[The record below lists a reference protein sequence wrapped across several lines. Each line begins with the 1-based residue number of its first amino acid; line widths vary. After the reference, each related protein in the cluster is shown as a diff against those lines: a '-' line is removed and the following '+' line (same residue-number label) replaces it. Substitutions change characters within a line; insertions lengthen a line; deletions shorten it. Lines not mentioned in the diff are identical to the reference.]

1 MTPRASQ
8 YVYAL
13 LAEPPR
19 GDAGAGLGAE
29 PLRFV
34 PIDGVLAAVGDM
46 ASPPPVSATTLRA
59 HDAVVRRL
67 AAAVDAILPV
77 RFGTLLDGETALA
90 DAIAGRASRLREAL
104 ALVAGREQ
112 MTLRVFGEPAPTDDR
127 APAVASELG
136 PGARYLEGRRRQA
149 RRDADVPELAPLR
162 PHLAGLVRA
171 EQAQRHDAP
180 PLLASVYHLVDRGRA
195 AAYVGAVA
203 AGADALAPTRAIASG
218 PWPPYAFAPEPLA

>member
-1 MTPRASQ
+1 MSQ

-13 LAEPPR
+13 LGEPPR
-19 GDAGAGLGAE
+19 GDTGAGLGAE

-46 ASPPPVSATTLRA
+46 ASPPPVNAATLRA

-90 DAIAGRASRLREAL
+90 DAIAGRAPRLREAL

-112 MTLRVFGEPAPTDDR
+112 MTLRLFGEPAPMEEV
-127 APAVASELG
+127 APVGGELG
-136 PGARYLEGRRRQA
+136 PGARYLEARRRKA

-162 PHLAGLVRA
+162 RHLAALVRA
-171 EQAQRHDAP
+171 EQVQRHDAA

-195 AAYVGAVA
+195 AAYVDAVA
-203 AGADALAPTRAIASG
+203 AGADALAPTRAVATG

>member
-1 MTPRASQ
+1 MTGQ

-13 LAEPPR
+13 LTEAPR
-19 GDAGAGLGAE
+19 GDAGAGLDAE

-34 PIDGVLAAVGDM
+34 PVEGVLAAVGDM
-46 ASPPPVSATTLRA
+46 AAPPPVSPTTLRA

-77 RFGTLLDGETALA
+77 RFGTLLDGDGALV
-90 DAIAGRASRLREAL
+90 DAIAERAPRLREAL

-112 MTLRVFGEPAPTDDR
+112 MTLRVFGEAASNDPAMPAADD
-127 APAVASELG
+127 LG

-149 RRDADVPELAPLR
+149 RRDADVRELAPLR
-162 PHLAGLVRA
+162 PYLAAFVRG

-180 PLLASVYHLVDRGRA
+180 PLLASVYHLIDRGRA
-195 AAYVGAVA
+195 PAYVEAVA
-203 AGADALAPTRAIASG
+203 AGAAALAPTRVVATG
-218 PWPPYAFAPEPLA
+218 PWPPYAFAPEQLG

>member
-1 MTPRASQ
+1 MSH

-13 LAEPPR
+13 LAEAPR

-34 PIDGVLAAVGDM
+34 PIGGVLAAVGDM
-46 ASPPPVSATTLRA
+46 ATPPPVSATTLRA

-90 DAIAGRASRLREAL
+90 DAIAGRVTRLREAL

-112 MTLRVFGEPAPTDDR
+112 MTLRVFGEAMSIEDV
-127 APAVASELG
+127 APAAGDLG

-149 RRDADVPELAPLR
+149 RREADVPELAPLR
-162 PHLAGLVRA
+162 RYLAPLVRA

-180 PLLASVYHLVDRGRA
+180 PLVASVYHLIDRGRA
-195 AAYVGAVA
+195 PAYVDAVA
-203 AGADALAPTRAIASG
+203 AGAAALAPTRVIATG
-218 PWPPYAFAPEPLA
+218 PWPPYAFAPEELG

>member
-1 MTPRASQ
+1 
-8 YVYAL
+8 
-13 LAEPPR
+13 
-19 GDAGAGLGAE
+19 
-29 PLRFV
+29 V
-34 PIDGVLAAVGDM
+34 PIDGMLAAVGDM
-46 ASPPPVSATTLRA
+46 AAPPPVSATTLRA

-77 RFGTLLDGETALA
+77 RFGTLLEGEPALA
-90 DAIAGRASRLREAL
+90 EAIAGRAPRLREAL

-112 MTLRVFGEPAPTDDR
+112 MTLRVFGEPAPRDAD
-127 APAVASELG
+127 APVAGDLG

-162 PHLAGLVRA
+162 PHLAALVRA

-180 PLLASVYHLVDRGRA
+180 PLLASVYHLIDRGRA
-195 AAYVGAVA
+195 AAYLEAVGAGA
-203 AGADALAPTRAIASG
+203 AALAPTRAVTTG

>member
-1 MTPRASQ
+1 MSP

-13 LAEPPR
+13 LTEPPR
-19 GDAGAGLGAE
+19 GDAGAGLDAE

-34 PIDGVLAAVGDM
+34 PVDGVLAAVGDM
-46 ASPPPVSATTLRA
+46 AAPPPVSPTTLRA
-59 HDAVVRRL
+59 HDTVVRRL

-77 RFGTLLDGETALA
+77 RFGTLLDGDGALV
-90 DAIAGRASRLREAL
+90 DAIAGRAPRLREAL

-112 MTLRVFGEPAPTDDR
+112 MTLRVFGEPASSEDATPAADD
-127 APAVASELG
+127 LG

-162 PHLAGLVRA
+162 PYLADFVRA

-180 PLLASVYHLVDRGRA
+180 PLLASVYHLIDRGRA
-195 AAYVGAVA
+195 AAYVQAVA
-203 AGADALAPTRAIASG
+203 AGVAALAPTRAVSTG
-218 PWPPYAFAPEPLA
+218 PWPPYAFAPEQLG

>member
-1 MTPRASQ
+1 VSH

-13 LAEPPR
+13 LAEAPR

-46 ASPPPVSATTLRA
+46 AAAPVVTSDTLRA

-77 RFGTLLDGETALA
+77 RFGTLLDGESALA
-90 DAIAGRASRLREAL
+90 EAIAGRAPRLREAL

-112 MTLRVFGEPAPTDDR
+112 MTLRVFGEAAATDAAPLADD
-127 APAVASELG
+127 LG
-136 PGARYLEGRRRQA
+136 PGARYLEERRRRT

-162 PHLAGLVRA
+162 RHLGPLVRA

-180 PLLASVYHLVDRGRA
+180 PLLASVYHLIERGRA
-195 AAYVGAVA
+195 AAYLDAVA
-203 AGADALAPTRAIASG
+203 GGAEALAPTRAVATG
-218 PWPPYAFAPEPLA
+218 PWPPYAFAPDELE

>member
-1 MTPRASQ
+1 MTH

-13 LAEPPR
+13 LAEAPR

-34 PIDGVLAAVGDM
+34 PIGGVLAAVGDM
-46 ASPPPVSATTLRA
+46 AAPPPVSPTTLRA

-77 RFGTLLDGETALA
+77 RFGTVLDGETALA
-90 DAIAGRASRLREAL
+90 DAIAERAPRLREAL

-112 MTLRVFGEPAPTDDR
+112 MTLRVFGEAASLDDVVPA
-127 APAVASELG
+127 ASDLG
-136 PGARYLEGRRRQA
+136 PGARYLEARRRQA

-162 PHLAGLVRA
+162 GYLAALVRA
-171 EQAQRHDAP
+171 EHAQRHEAP
-180 PLLASVYHLVDRGRA
+180 PLLASVYHLIDRGCS
-195 AAYVGAVA
+195 AAYVDAVA
-203 AGADALAPTRAIASG
+203 AGVAALAPTRAVATG
-218 PWPPYAFAPEPLA
+218 PWPPYAFAPEQLG

>member
-1 MTPRASQ
+1 MSP

-13 LAEPPR
+13 LAEAPR
-19 GDAGAGLGAE
+19 GDAGAGLIAE

-46 ASPPPVSATTLRA
+46 AAPPAVNPGTLRA

-90 DAIAGRASRLREAL
+90 DAIAGHAPRLREAL

-112 MTLRVFGEPAPTDDR
+112 MTLRVFGDAAAVDDA
-127 APAVASELG
+127 APAADDVG
-136 PGARYLEGRRRQA
+136 PGTRYLADRRRQT
-149 RRDADVPELAPLR
+149 RRDAEAPELAPLR
-162 PHLAGLVRA
+162 RHLDPLVRA
-171 EQAQRHDAP
+171 EQVQRHRAP
-180 PLLASVYHLVDRGRA
+180 PLLASVYHLIDRGRA
-195 AAYVGAVA
+195 AAYMEAVA
-203 AGADALAPTRAIASG
+203 AGAAALAPTRAVATG
-218 PWPPYAFAPEPLA
+218 PWPPYAFAPEQLG